1 VVALNNL
8 AWALGHLGRPQ
19 ALDYAERAYKLAPQ
33 APSVADTL
41 GWILARRG
49 QSRQALPYLAH
60 ATQLAPRDPDMAYH
74 YAYALAKAG
83 QPAKARAV
91 LSQALSGT
99 AAFASRQAAEQL
111 LASLKRS

>member
-1 VVALNNL
+1 MKLHAGTREAVVLVFLGLALLFVITNSSANAYRSERLRL
-8 AWALGHLGRPQ
+8 AESH
-19 ALDYAERAYKLAPQ
+19 YK
-33 APSVADTL
+33 SGED
-41 GWILARRG
+41 
-49 QSRQALPYLAH
+49 
-60 ATQLAPRDPDMAYH
+60 
-74 YAYALAKAG
+74 LAKAG